1 MTHPGT
7 SVLGVTFARGTT
19 AAAAGSLPFT
29 GLPMT
34 LISLL
39 MAAMLAIALGGTLLR
54 VAKLGVAERRMKAPR
69 FTA

>member
-1 MTHPGT
+1 MTHPGS
-7 SVLGVTFARGTT
+7 SVLGVSITRGTT

-34 LISLL
+34 LVSLL
-39 MAAMLAIALGGTLLR
+39 MAAMLAIAVGVALMRMAKLR
-54 VAKLGVAERRMKAPR
+54 VAERQMDAPR